1 MPALLRRFERVGKR
15 VREKATVLEDDLR
28 HRRVGRRDR
37 LDQRVLLA
45 LRAVL
50 QEQPNDFG
58 MLRLAT
64 HGGAGRPGERRGAIE
79 RILDIDVGTVLPK
92 HFYHLEV
99 PAIPGVGEGWRT
111 VAGLRG
117 YVHALLEEVFHP

>member
-37 LDQRVLLA
+37 RDQRVPLA

-58 MLRLAT
+58 MMRLAT
-64 HGGAGRPGERRGAIE
+64 HGGGGRPGERRGAVESIRSGE
-79 RILDIDVGTVLPK
+79 RRGGEKGRSRGAP
-92 HFYHLEV
+92 YHLKKKKTT
-99 PAIPGVGEGWRT
+99 R
-111 VAGLRG
+111 
-117 YVHALLEEVFHP
+117 

>member
-37 LDQRVLLA
+37 RDQRVPLA

-58 MLRLAT
+58 MMRLAT
-64 HGGAGRPGERRGAIE
+64 HGGAGRPGEGRGAVE
-79 RILDIDVGTVLPK
+79 RILCIYVGGGLPK
-92 HFYHLEV
+92 GFY
-99 PAIPGVGEGWRT
+99 PPEG
-111 VAGLRG
+111 A
-117 YVHALLEEVFHP
+117 

>member
-37 LDQRVLLA
+37 RDQRVPLA

-64 HGGAGRPGERRGAIE
+64 HGGAGPPGERRGAIE
-79 RILDIDVGTVLPK
+79 RILDIDVRAGLPK
-92 HFYHLEV
+92 GLYP
-99 PAIPGVGEGWRT
+99 PAGPAA
-111 VAGLRG
+111 AGGRR
-117 YVHALLEEVFHP
+117 